1 MAQAGPSEGASA
13 RRAAAALN
21 VNMVGGM
28 RGVRAVGDW
37 AIDAEVTTRGYT
49 TRAKEEQRRTA
60 APVFTGRVRKWEK
73 RWSLVGHM
81 AVLRWERVEADAAGG
96 APPAPPAA
104 AAAPTAA
111 ATADDAGVL
120 PAAATV
126 AADAPLPPKRERDDG
141 ADGDAAEPAAKR
153 SRGEEPEAAGAN
165 TGQGAEGPA

>member
-28 RGVRAVGDW
+28 RSVRAVGDW

-96 APPAPPAA
+96 APPAAT
-104 AAAPTAA
+104 AAPTAD

-153 SRGEEPEAAGAN
+153 SRGEEPEAVGAN
-165 TGQGAEGPA
+165 TGQGAEGV